1 MTTNWPGAVDS
12 FSVKVDN
19 VDDVLAAHV
28 NNLQDPVVALE
39 TALGVEG
46 PTGLCEGRLTL
57 LSGSPITLDDQTAK
71 TTVYFTPHLG
81 NRISLYDGSDGWITH
96 TFTEKSM
103 SVPAT
108 TVTPFDIFAYSDGGT
123 VTLEALTWTNDTT
136 RATALTY
143 QDGIYVKTGATTR
156 RYLGTCRT
164 TSVNGQTEDSKALRF
179 VWNYYNRLERRLEL
193 IDSTSHDYNT
203 GAWRAWNNDPTI
215 LTAYIIGVVEDSVLA
230 TAVIE
235 MSRDATN
242 DGFPAVRLYLNAG
255 AIGTHTILN
264 VVAVYTNRNTNTAVA
279 DPRAGYNFYNVY
291 EFTFAG
297 VAAPTFA
304 HFTLGARIRG

>member
-1 MTTNWPGAVDS
+1 MTTSWPGAVDS

-57 LSGSPITLDDQTAK
+57 LSGSPITMVDQTAK
-71 TTVYFTPHLG
+71 TTVYFTPYLG

-96 TFTEKSM
+96 TFTEKSV

-108 TVTPFDIFAYSDGGT
+108 TVTPFDVFAYSDSGT
-123 VTLEALTWTNDTT
+123 VTLEVVTWTNDTT
-136 RATALTY
+136 RATALTF

-164 TSVNGQTEDSKALRF
+164 TSVNGQTEDSKVLRF
-179 VWNYYNRLERRLEL
+179 VWNYYNRLERRLL
-193 IDSTSHDYNT
+193 KADATGHDYNT
-203 GAWRAWNNDPTI
+203 AAWRAWNNDASI
-215 LTAYIIGVVEDSVLA
+215 LTAFVMGLAEDAVLA
-230 TAVIE
+230 TVVIDVLK
-235 MSRDATN
+235 DAAN
-242 DGFPAVRLYLNAG
+242 DGSPATRIYLNAG
-255 AIGTHTILN
+255 GIGNYIVNSTQAAATI
-264 VVAVYTNRNTNTAVA
+264 RSSNTAIA
-279 DPRAGYNFYNVY
+279 DPRAGYNFLNIY
-291 EFTFAG
+291 ELTFAG
-297 VAAPTFA
+297 ATSPTYVS
-304 HFTLGARIRG
+304 

>member
-1 MTTNWPGAVDS
+1 
-12 FSVKVDN
+12 
-19 VDDVLAAHV
+19 
-28 NNLQDPVVALE
+28 
-39 TALGVEG
+39 
-46 PTGLCEGRLTL
+46 
-57 LSGSPITLDDQTAK
+57 LSGSPITLVDQAAK
-71 TTVYFTPHLG
+71 TTVYFTPYLG

-96 TFTEKSM
+96 TFTEV
-103 SVPAT
+103 SVAVPGT
-108 TVTPFDIFAYSDGGT
+108 TDNPFDVFAYSDSGT
-123 VTLEALTWTNDTT
+123 VTLETVVWTNDTT
-136 RATALTY
+136 RATALAF

-164 TSVNGQTEDSKALRF
+164 TDASGETEDSKALRF

-193 IDSTSHDYNT
+193 IDSTGHDYNT
-203 GAWRAWNNDPTI
+203 GAWRPWNNDAAI
-215 LTAYIIGVVEDSVLA
+215 LTAYIIGVVEDSVLV

-235 MSRDATN
+235 MSRDAAN
-242 DGFPAVRLYLNAG
+242 DGFPAVRLYQNAG
-255 AIGTHTILN
+255 AIGNHTILN
-264 VVAVYTNRNTNTAVA
+264 VVDVYTNRNTNTAVA